1 MFYMEYIVHG
11 SKFKVT
17 INIYDVLSSQVTS
30 RLLEA
35 DRRKLC
41 VLHHELQVHA
51 CRATHRT
58 VRTTHVNPALWTTL
72 KLFQGLLYRATV
84 LFSSQSN
91 SVLIMSLSMQSYH
104 LKHGLPLRLLYS
116 LFILSTCS
124 AHFILL
130 FTNLPIIHFC
140 THSSSLRSSCFL

>member
-1 MFYMEYIVHG
+1 MAPSLKLLSTY
-11 SKFKVT
+11 
-17 INIYDVLSSQVTS
+17 VLLSQVTS

-41 VLHHELQVHA
+41 VLQHELQVHA

-58 VRTTHVNPALWTTL
+58 VRTMHVNPALWTTL
-72 KLFQGLLYRATV
+72 FQGPQYRATV

-104 LKHGLPLRLLYS
+104 LKRGLPLLLLCIRYS
-116 LFILSTCS
+116 FFRRAPSTLSD
-124 AHFILL
+124 
-130 FTNLPIIHFC
+130 
-140 THSSSLRSSCFL
+140 SSLIFLSYISVYSAPPSDHPTSPSFYM